1 MVEEQLYLS
10 YQTLRRLLNVAGTE
24 DSLLLEQVEETLRQE
39 EGNLSAGIETNEK
52 RLERL
57 NAFGYPSLAD
67 EQVKLQKELARQQ
80 NIRQLTE
87 ALKKVMSEIEHLE
100 KEAADCS
107 KELSERE
114 VALKTVQRLYEN
126 ARMAVGKDVKALRRQ
141 LEEEI
146 GRASVGKE
154 CRSRWSPYH

>member
-1 MVEEQLYLS
+1 M
-10 YQTLRRLLNVAGTE
+10 
-24 DSLLLEQVEETLRQE
+24 
-39 EGNLSAGIETNEK
+39 
-52 RLERL
+52 
-57 NAFGYPSLAD
+57 NAFGYPSLAE

-87 ALKKVMSEIEHLE
+87 ALKKAMSEIEHLE

-126 ARMAVGKDVKALRRQ
+126 ARMAVGKDVKALRRRWRKGKPVRFVVV
-141 LEEEI
+141 LRIRII
-146 GRASVGKE
+146 GNRKWWILFSGIWS
-154 CRSRWSPYH
+154 RSIMRQQRFISR

>member
-1 MVEEQLYLS
+1 M
-10 YQTLRRLLNVAGTE
+10 
-24 DSLLLEQVEETLRQE
+24 
-39 EGNLSAGIETNEK
+39 
-52 RLERL
+52 
-57 NAFGYPSLAD
+57 NAFGYPSLAE

-87 ALKKVMSEIEHLE
+87 ALKKAMSEIEHLE

-126 ARMAVGKDVKALRRQ
+126 ARMAVGM
-141 LEEEI
+141 
-146 GRASVGKE
+146 
-154 CRSRWSPYH
+154 

>member
-1 MVEEQLYLS
+1 MLQG
-10 YQTLRRLLNVAGTE
+10 RE

-87 ALKKVMSEIEHLE
+87 ALKKAMSEIEHLE
-100 KEAADCS
+100 KKEAADCS
-107 KELSERE
+107 EGAFGTGSCL
-114 VALKTVQRLYEN
+114 EN
-126 ARMAVGKDVKALRRQ
+126 STTSL
-141 LEEEI
+141 
-146 GRASVGKE
+146 
-154 CRSRWSPYH
+154 